1 MLSPALFY
9 ASLRAANIDFFT
21 GVPDSLLK
29 DFCAYVA
36 DHAAADANLIA
47 ANEGAAIALAAGHHL
62 ATGRCALVYLQNS
75 GLGNALNPLV
85 SLADSEVYSIPML
98 ILVGW
103 RGEPGKPDEPQHVK
117 QGRTTREL
125 LDCIGIPHEVLPT
138 DADETRNLVLRA
150 TKYMHENQS
159 PFAIVVSAGTFDKYA
174 HVPVSSG
181 FEMRREDAV
190 RGVAS
195 KVGTSATIVATT
207 GKTARELFEY
217 RSEAGDGHASDFL
230 TVGSMGHA
238 SQIAMAIA
246 LERRDRQV
254 VCLDG
259 DGALIMHMGS
269 LAISGTNGTKN
280 FKHIVVNNG
289 AHDSVGGQPTAGHDI
304 NICEIARACCYLS
317 AERIVEP
324 GDLDEAI
331 DRLLQT
337 DGPALLEIVT
347 NTGARSDLGRPTISP
362 IENKLSF
369 MRNLEE

>member
-9 ASLRAANIDFFT
+9 DSLRAANIGFFT

-36 DHAAADANLIA
+36 DHAGADENLIA

-98 ILVGW
+98 ILIGW

-117 QGRTTREL
+117 QGRTTVEL
-125 LDCIGIPHEVLPT
+125 LDCIGIPHDVLPT
-138 DADETRNLVLRA
+138 DAGDAGKLVLRA
-150 TKYMHENQS
+150 AEHMRQNQS
-159 PFAIVVSAGTFDKYA
+159 PFAIVVSEGTFDKYA
-174 HVPVSSG
+174 QVSDSSD

-195 KVGTSATIVATT
+195 KIGPSAIIVATT

-217 RSEAGDGHASDFL
+217 RTEAEGGHANDFL

-246 LERRDRQV
+246 MARRDRQV
-254 VCLDG
+254 ICLDG

-269 LAISGTNGTKN
+269 LAISGTSGTRN

-304 NICEIARACCYLS
+304 DICEIARACCYRS
-317 AERIVEP
+317 AERIVKA
-324 GDLDEAI
+324 GDLDAAI

-337 DGPALLEIVT
+337 EGPALLEIVT
-347 NTGARSDLGRPTISP
+347 NTGARNDLGRPTISP
-362 IENKLSF
+362 IENKQSF
-369 MRNLEE
+369 MRNLKE